1 MKSKIIKKEYN
12 MLLVR
17 TILTGLIGG
26 MFWGTVWLVIYYLKF
41 TEITPKSFIIRS
53 WTTADWTNGWLGNG
67 LSIIIMGLASIII
80 ALIYHV
86 ILKRINSLWI
96 GVLYGIILWF
106 SFSYVVQ
113 PLFPNVKQVMDL
125 KKETIVSMICLFSLY
140 GTFIGYSIS
149 YDYWDTKAYM
159 KKPKSH

>member
-1 MKSKIIKKEYN
+1 MKSKIIKEEYN

-26 MFWGTVWLVIYYLKF
+26 VFWGTVWLVIYYLNF

-67 LSIIIMGLASIII
+67 LSIIIMGIASIIV
-80 ALIYHV
+80 ALIYYV

-96 GVLYGIILWF
+96 GVLYGIVLWF
-106 SFSYVVQ
+106 GFSYVIQ

-125 KKETIVSMICLFSLY
+125 KKETIVSMICLFGLY

-149 YDYWDTKAYM
+149 YDYWDTKVYM
-159 KKPKSH
+159 KTPKSH